1 MHRFIKYFLP
11 VLIFLGYSGVSIG
24 QQDSSNVDTLDP
36 QRVHILHADD
46 VFFEQIKEGLEQQ
59 LIGNVALYQDS
70 TFFYCDTAIVFN
82 NTVRASGNIQI
93 LQGDSTSVFADSLF
107 YSGDDKQAD
116 LKGDV
121 SLYHIENK
129 LFTDKLSYDLNEKK
143 ASYVE
148 KAVLTRGSTKI
159 TSVRGTYLLE
169 EHLAV
174 FADSVI
180 VVDTNFVL
188 KADTLN
194 FNTEDQIAY
203 FQGPTSIE
211 REENS
216 MYCEDGYYNMKTG
229 EAEFIDKATFVK
241 GEQRGRADKFIYQD
255 SAGIITLIGN
265 ARIIEGKQEV
275 RGDSIVYFQKEEK
288 GEIHGNGYFRD
299 PTRTIEGAAIYFSE
313 KDKSLKTGGQAMFS
327 EGDIVLNAESLVYDD
342 LTGEGVAEG
351 NVVWQDTMNDVA
363 IYSDRLNYNKISGY
377 VEALGDRPY
386 MAVILDQDTMFVSGD
401 TLVSEK
407 VTSPISDSLESED
420 TIRQIR
426 IFHDVKIYKSDLQ
439 GICDSL
445 VYSESDSA
453 FQLLQQ
459 PFIWSD
465 TSQFSADTLK
475 VFLKEKSIDYV
486 HQINNALIVNSID
499 LIYYNQIQGKQIWSY
514 FDKGQPRET
523 LVEGNSQSIYF
534 ALDEEDAYIAANK
547 SICSRIKIIF
557 EERKIRDITFLAQ
570 PKAEMLPMNTVG
582 LKDIKLE
589 GFQWK
594 YDLRPKSKFDVIE

>member
-1 MHRFIKYFLP
+1 MFRSIQYII
-11 VLIFLGYSGVSIG
+11 VLVMLLGFGANAYG
-24 QQDSSNVDTLDP
+24 QRDTSKVDTLDP

-46 VFFEQIKEGLEQQ
+46 IFFEQTKAGLEQQ

-82 NTVRASGNIQI
+82 NTVQASGNIQI

-107 YSGDDKQAD
+107 YSGDDRQAD

-121 SLYHIENK
+121 SLYHLKNN
-129 LFTDKLSYDLNEKK
+129 LFTETLSYDLNEKK
-143 ASYVE
+143 ASYLE
-148 KAVLTRGSTKI
+148 KAVLTRGSTRI

-194 FNTEDQIAY
+194 FNTEDQIA
-203 FQGPTSIE
+203 FFHGPTSIE

-216 MYCEDGYYNMKTG
+216 IYCEDGYYNMKTG
-229 EAEFIDKATFVK
+229 EAEFIDRATFVK
-241 GEQRGRADKFIYQD
+241 GDQRGRADRLIYND
-255 SAGIITLIGN
+255 SAGVITLVGS
-265 ARIIEGKQEV
+265 ARILEGEQEV
-275 RGDSIVYFQKEEK
+275 KGDSIVYFQKDEK
-288 GEIHGNGYFRD
+288 GEIHGNGYFKD
-299 PTRTIEGAAIYFSE
+299 PTRTIEGASIYFSE
-313 KDKSLKTGGQAMFS
+313 KDKSLRTGGDAIFS

-377 VEALGDRPY
+377 VEALGVRPY

-407 VTSPISDSLESED
+407 VTSPIKDSLEAVD

-439 GICDSL
+439 GVCDSL

-475 VFLKEKSIDYV
+475 VYLKKKSIDYV

-514 FDKGQPRET
+514 FQKGAPRET

-547 SICSRIKIIF
+547 SICSRIKIRF
-557 EERKIRDITFLAQ
+557 EERKIREITFLAQ
-570 PKAEMLPMNTVG
+570 PKAEMLPMNTAG

-594 YDLRPKSKFDVIE
+594 YEIRPKSKFDVIE